1 MGALVTPLWPTGCK
15 LFSLVLVSIFCYF
28 YSNTALVKVTKCPAS
43 HEKSITRID
52 SGTAGESDGHRVRS
66 QKMKY
71 DERDLRDE
79 K

>member
-1 MGALVTPLWPTGCK
+1 MPTGCK
-15 LFSLVLVSIFCYF
+15 LFPLIWYQSPAIF
-28 YSNTALVKVTKCPAS
+28 SQHWAVVRVTKCPAS

-52 SGTAGESDGHRVRS
+52 TSAAGESDGQRVRS